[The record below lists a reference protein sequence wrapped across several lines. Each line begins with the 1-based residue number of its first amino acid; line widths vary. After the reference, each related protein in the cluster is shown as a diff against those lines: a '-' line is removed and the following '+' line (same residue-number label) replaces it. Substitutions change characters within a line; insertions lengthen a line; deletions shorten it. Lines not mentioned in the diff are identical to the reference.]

1 MLLLSW
7 SYLHTLRCLGDE
19 LKRRVCMCKFL
30 WHRAPNSYQYL
41 RPAKFHGVWAIVE
54 DFFWDGRRLYTA
66 DFLLNMTFISR
77 KKLQIL
83 LSTSCGISS
92 RGGRHFDL
100 TYSFGGSLSMGLPAT
115 NTFKWAS
122 LLELSCDFSNSA
134 ALEVNSLVGMNVLET
149 PRVSFAT
156 KGTDLFLVR
165 SWHAKLLGL
174 PIILQTFLNVD
185 TSRSGTIQSYH
196 GNPDPCVP

>member
-1 MLLLSW
+1 ML
-7 SYLHTLRCLGDE
+7 D
-19 LKRRVCMCKFL
+19 
-30 WHRAPNSYQYL
+30 
-41 RPAKFHGVWAIVE
+41 I
-54 DFFWDGRRLYTA
+54 A
-66 DFLLNMTFISR
+66 DFLLNMPFISR
-77 KKLQIL
+77 NKLHTDSRVHL
-83 LSTSCGISS
+83 LWDSS

-165 SWHAKLLGL
+165 S
-174 PIILQTFLNVD
+174 
-185 TSRSGTIQSYH
+185 
-196 GNPDPCVP
+196 